1 VLAFAYVV
9 TLPMRQA
16 PFSLRDHAIVRQ
28 GQEAAI
34 EGVLQNRGGGAP
46 AVRVEAYLYDG
57 DRRYLATLE
66 RTYRDVPARSVVRV
80 HLPIDPALAARAER
94 YSLYAGIGPNPFAP
108 DGD

>member
-28 GQEAAI
+28 GQQAAI
-34 EGVLQNRGGGAP
+34 EGVLQNRGEAAP
-46 AVRVEAYLYDG
+46 AVRIEAYLYDG
-57 DRRYLATLE
+57 DRRYLTTLE
-66 RTYRDVPARSVVRV
+66 RTYRDVPARSATRIQ
-80 HLPIDPALAARAER
+80 LTIDPALAARVER

-108 DGD
+108 D